1 MLIRLFSKKNDSLKH
16 VRNGIKGLDEV
27 ETFHENRMYGNSV
40 NSTVLWK
47 ALLLEVEEQEDDLLP
62 QS

>member
-1 MLIRLFSKKNDSLKH
+1 
-16 VRNGIKGLDEV
+16 
-27 ETFHENRMYGNSV
+27 MYGNYV
-40 NSTVLWK
+40 NLTVLWK